1 MAKNSHGTTVTFAS
15 GFLAQITGLV
25 LPDQTREAFDSSH
38 MGTPTWRTKLLGA
51 LVDQGELT
59 VDIFFEPETAPPINS
74 AAETIVIN
82 FPDGASWSFS
92 GGMTATGGATLDL
105 DGLMTQTVT
114 ITVSGQI
121 TISGDSS
128 SG

>member
-1 MAKNSHGTTVTFAS
+1 MAKNPNGTTVTFDS
-15 GFLAQITGLV
+15 GFLAEITALV
-25 LPDQTREAFDSSH
+25 MPDQTREAFDSSH
-38 MGTPTWRTKLLGA
+38 MGTLTWRTKLLGK

-59 VDIFFEPETAPPINS
+59 VDIFFEPETAPPIDS
-74 AAETIVIN
+74 DAETLVIN
-82 FPDGASWSFS
+82 FPDGSSWSFS
-92 GGMTATGGATLDL
+92 GGMTATGGAAVPL

-114 ITVSGQI
+114 ITVSGLI

>member
-1 MAKNSHGTTVTFAS
+1 MAKNGHGTTVTFAS
-15 GFLAQITGLV
+15 GFLAEITALV
-25 LPDQTREAFDSSH
+25 APDQTREAFDSSH
-38 MGTPTWRTKLLGA
+38 METNIWRTKILGK

-59 VDIFFEPETAPPINS
+59 VDIFFEPETAPPIS
-74 AAETIVIN
+74 SIAETITIN
-82 FPDGASWSFS
+82 FPDGASWAFS
-92 GGMTATGGATLDL
+92 GGMTATGGATIDL

-114 ITVSGQI
+114 ITVSGLI